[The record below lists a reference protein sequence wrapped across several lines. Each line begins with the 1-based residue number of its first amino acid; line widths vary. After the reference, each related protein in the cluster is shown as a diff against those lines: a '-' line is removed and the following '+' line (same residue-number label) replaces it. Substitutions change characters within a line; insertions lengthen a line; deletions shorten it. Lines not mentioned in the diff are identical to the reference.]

1 MTLSSSPFTG
11 IPISQ
16 LFIEQPFLR
25 TGTYQKRIYRQRYK
39 EGTTARRVGEAE
51 WQYRQAPCPQAT
63 RRLENDY
70 TVEVLSKECEVW
82 APLQAPRKLRKILLK
97 GSHKT
102 SHVPGPRAEPVI
114 WKKPGSG
121 LPAYLRK
128 PPEHRWE
135 ATEFHPGT
143 QTLHW
148 WKSFWGVHSTTWT
161 LIQERFWS
169 LPSSLLNLR
178 TQPCLYPIASSGTP
192 QIKELTGCGKAPPTS
207 REAALRTP

>member
-1 MTLSSSPFTG
+1 MGRRGRVTVQASPMPTVNPQIGEWLHCRGSLQGVRGLSPTSGSPVG
-11 IPISQ
+11 VPESWGKEIP
-16 LFIEQPFLR
+16 
-25 TGTYQKRIYRQRYK
+25 
-39 EGTTARRVGEAE
+39 
-51 WQYRQAPCPQAT
+51 
-63 RRLENDY
+63 
-70 TVEVLSKECEVW
+70 
-82 APLQAPRKLRKILLK
+82 LLK

-121 LPAYLRK
+121 LPSYLRK
-128 PPEHRWE
+128 SPEHRWE

-143 QTLHW
+143 QTLNW
-148 WKSFWGVHSTTWT
+148 WKSFWGVHSTTWI

-178 TQPCLYPIASSGTP
+178 TQPCPYPIASSGTP

-207 REAALRTP
+207 REAALKTP